1 MSGSGLATPR
11 SLLGLLMVGVSLV
24 LTAWAAYH
32 LFRTGSCASGG
43 AYVIANPC
51 PPGTGG
57 QVLGLM
63 GGILLALAGTFVAGS
78 FLVGIMWFGLFF
90 TVLGSTAILTA
101 VGPASPPGDVG
112 GMMIM
117 GIVFVATMGI
127 PVIGV
132 AFWMAGKASD

>member
-1 MSGSGLATPR
+1 MSRGELTNRRA
-11 SLLGLLMVGVSLV
+11 LLGMVAVGASLV
-24 LTAWAAYH
+24 LVAWASYN

-63 GGILLALAGTFVAGS
+63 GGILLALVGTVVAGS
-78 FLVGIMWFGLFF
+78 FLVGVAWFGLLF
-90 TVLGSTAILTA
+90 TVLGSVAVLTA

-117 GIVFVATMGI
+117 GIVFMATMGL

-132 AFWMAGKASD
+132 AFWMAGKVRE